1 MTVSALIARYRQ
13 ADERARL
20 DGGDDSAPCSL
31 DPTRVWSV
39 AEFAEVVA
47 VAEAS
52 GEMEILLREV
62 EWEGAGEADVVCP
75 ICRACGPR
83 ETITHD
89 ACCRME
95 ELLLRLDR
103 LDKAKAKGG

>member
-47 VAEAS
+47 AAEMG
-52 GEMEILLREV
+52 GEMEALLRAPNRELHSPGCAPV
-62 EWEGAGEADVVCP
+62 HADCRPHWERTLAD
-75 ICRACGPR
+75 
-83 ETITHD
+83 
-89 ACCRME
+89 
-95 ELLLRLDR
+95 LLTRLDAV
-103 LDKAKAKGG
+103 KGKGG